1 LDLRPAQPDQLFGRN
16 NPFMK
21 SLAPIPTPLSARWRE
36 FRTRILPVI
45 VCVGVV
51 TAIVFLWQNHTGPAT
66 MQGIGEGVRSVVSAP
81 QTVRIQEWLVA
92 PYEIVPAGT
101 PLVVVVPADPR
112 ADFDLLRSL
121 HEMARVRSQ
130 PSLAQD
136 NAMNFERIRVE
147 LLKTKSELAIARVK
161 LEQAER
167 DVARN
172 TPLLRE
178 KLVAQDIYELS
189 VNTRDALKAEVDEK
203 AKATTLIEQ
212 RLEQLRAIGEPD
224 VVRDEIGK
232 RTWLAQ
238 LEQAQARA
246 SKNLES
252 QTLVAPIAGMVG
264 LAQRQAGEFVAV
276 GEPLVTINSL
286 RADNVVAYLRQ
297 PYRFDPQVGM
307 TARVTTRTYQRQA
320 FLSQIIQVG
329 AQVEILTN
337 ALTMLR
343 PGSLV
348 DAALPIVVAVPAGIH
363 IRPGEVVDVVIT
375 EPSVESSA
383 PAAQATPARP
393 QL

>member
-1 LDLRPAQPDQLFGRN
+1 
-16 NPFMK
+16 MK
-21 SLAPIPTPLSARWRE
+21 TLTPIPTPLSARWRE
-36 FRTRILPVI
+36 FRTRLLPLI
-45 VCVGVV
+45 VCVSGIV
-51 TAIVFLWQNHTGPAT
+51 AIAFLWKNHTGPAT
-66 MQGIGEGVRSVVSAP
+66 MQGMGEGVRSIVSAP

-101 PLVVVVPADPR
+101 PLVVVSPADPR
-112 ADFDLLRSL
+112 ADFDLLQSL

-203 AKATTLIEQ
+203 AKAASLIEQ
-212 RLEQLRAIGEPD
+212 RLEQLRGIGEPD
-224 VVRDEIGK
+224 VVRDANEK
-232 RTWLAQ
+232 RTWLTQ
-238 LEQAQARA
+238 LEQAQTLAA
-246 SKNLES
+246 KNMAP
-252 QTLVAPIAGMVG
+252 QTLVAPIGGMVG
-264 LAQRQAGEFVAV
+264 LAQRQAGEFVPA

-320 FLSQIIQVG
+320 FLSQITQVG

-337 ALTMLR
+337 ALSMLR
-343 PGSLV
+343 PGALV
-348 DAALPIVVAVPAGIH
+348 DAALPIIVAVPAGVH
-363 IRPGEVVDVVIT
+363 IRPGEIVDVVIT
-375 EPSVESSA
+375 ESVVESSA
-383 PAAQATPARP
+383 PAAQAAPARP